1 MRYELS
7 PLDVEMMRQNNRHLE
22 QMMALAADRNRLKRL
37 ALMSVPL
44 VGLLTVLA
52 VWEGAMIL
60 WAVK

>member
-7 PLDVEMMRQNNRHLE
+7 PMDVE
-22 QMMALAADRNRLKRL
+22 MMALAADRNRWKRL

-44 VGLLTVLA
+44 VGLLAIVA
-52 VWEGAMIL
+52 IWEGAMIL